1 MGCSA
6 CSQRK
11 STGRIIPINPIN
23 PNKPKAERT
32 GNTNTP
38 TNRGNTLIS
47 KLRYTGR

>member
-11 STGRIIPINPIN
+11 STGRIIPVN
-23 PNKPKAERT
+23 PNKQKAERT

-38 TNRGNTLIS
+38 TKRGNTLIS

>member
-11 STGRIIPINPIN
+11 STGRIIPINP
-23 PNKPKAERT
+23 NKPKAERAD
-32 GNTNTP
+32 NTN
-38 TNRGNTLIS
+38 NSASRGRTLIS

>member
-6 CSQRK
+6 CSRRK
-11 STGRIIPINPIN
+11 STGRIIPVNPS
-23 PNKPKAERT
+23 KQKAERT
-32 GNTNTP
+32 GNTNT

>member
-11 STGRIIPINPIN
+11 STGRIVPVV
-23 PNKPKAERT
+23 PNKQKPAER
-32 GNTNTP
+32 GNTAGNK
-38 TNRGNTLIS
+38 GNTLIS

>member
-11 STGRIIPINPIN
+11 STGRIIPINP
-23 PNKPKAERT
+23 NKQKAERT
-32 GNTNTP
+32 GNANIP

>member
-11 STGRIIPINPIN
+11 STGRIIPINH
-23 PNKPKAERT
+23 NKPKAERT
-32 GNTNTP
+32 GNMNTP

>member
-11 STGRIIPINPIN
+11 STGRIIPINPS
-23 PNKPKAERT
+23 KQKAERT
-32 GNTNTP
+32 NNANTA

>member
-11 STGRIIPINPIN
+11 STGRIIPVN
-23 PNKPKAERT
+23 PNKRKT
-32 GNTNTP
+32 GKTDNANTP
-38 TNRGNTLIS
+38 ANRGNTLIS

>member
-11 STGRIIPINPIN
+11 STGRIIPID
-23 PNKPKAERT
+23 PNKQKLERT
-32 GNTNTP
+32 NSASTP
-38 TNRGNTLIS
+38 ADRANTLIS